1 MRYIFGFRE
10 DKTIFFNNLGQEH
23 PGRDTLRHDPAF
35 KAACG
40 RLPIC
45 DAELFSLSNSIT

>member
-23 PGRDTLRHDPAF
+23 PGRDTLKKHMLLILLDL
-35 KAACG
+35 
-40 RLPIC
+40 RLRKC
-45 DAELFSLSNSIT
+45 KK